1 MNIENIF
8 KDIMKSVYAELKP
21 LGYKKDGQNFRLFQ
35 EDGLCKI
42 INFQRDRWNTKESI
56 AFTMNTGI
64 YFEKDVSIQNK
75 KFKEYEC
82 LIRNRLLSDKW
93 WHIDADADCD
103 AVKEDVVGSLDLV
116 QEYFNEF
123 KSREETIK
131 RILNNEAQEYSDT
144 IVMKYDT
151 AKMLADMGYE
161 REVYDRIKDTDP
173 KYKFLFELAEE
184 LRSRV

>member
-1 MNIENIF
+1 MQDHKFPARQMEYERVHSF
-8 KDIMKSVYAELKP
+8 HDE
-21 LGYKKDGQNFRLFQ
+21 
-35 EDGLCKI
+35 
-42 INFQRDRWNTKESI
+42 
-56 AFTMNTGI
+56 

-131 RILNNEAQEYSDT
+131 RILNNEAQQYSDT

>member
-1 MNIENIF
+1 MNMENIF

-103 AVKEDVVGSLDLV
+103 AVKERQQSE
-116 QEYFNEF
+116 QTSRYPEF
-123 KSREETIK
+123 YPQPPDNPAPRECTG
-131 RILNNEAQEYSDT
+131 
-144 IVMKYDT
+144 M
-151 AKMLADMGYE
+151 
-161 REVYDRIKDTDP
+161 
-173 KYKFLFELAEE
+173 
-184 LRSRV
+184 